1 MKAGRDAIHYVTPL
15 LTALMVSVCHIMG
28 GLLALPLTNRL
39 STGHTQ
45 TAFERKAHLADGGL
59 FQLNALE
66 DKPILPF
73 FVFERV

>member
-1 MKAGRDAIHYVTPL
+1 MTTL
-15 LTALMVSVCHIMG
+15 LTALMVAVYHIMG
-28 GLLALPLTNRL
+28 GFLALPLTKRL
-39 STGHTQ
+39 SAGLTQ
-45 TAFERKAHLADGGL
+45 TAIERKAHLADGGL